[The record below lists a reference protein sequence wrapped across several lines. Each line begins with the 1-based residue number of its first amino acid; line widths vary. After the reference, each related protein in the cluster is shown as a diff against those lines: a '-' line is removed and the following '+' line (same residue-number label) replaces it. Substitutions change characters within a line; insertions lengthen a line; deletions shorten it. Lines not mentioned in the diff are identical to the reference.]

1 MFSLWIEHFP
11 FSLQKIQKGVTKLK
25 RQYWWVIVTYI
36 LMQLSGIIGGWI
48 LLKSGIYNNGHR
60 TLDEKIQL
68 ATAHWGLISFFI
80 ALIIILVLLRNDT
93 ESEKWNRGKTT
104 IPATIGWI
112 ILGVFLAL
120 FAQIIAGTI
129 ETQVFKIK
137 AESENTQNIID
148 IIKTAPL
155 FMIVSSIFAPIL
167 EEIIFR
173 KIIFGTLYKR
183 YNFFIAAI
191 ISSLIFAL
199 IHFDPTHLLVYISM
213 GLVFSFLYVQTKRII
228 VPIMAHVMMNTYVML
243 ITFVLHPY
251 LEKAEKLQGF
261 IGGF

>member
-1 MFSLWIEHFP
+1 M
-11 FSLQKIQKGVTKLK
+11 K

-36 LMQLSGIIGGWI
+36 LMQLSGVIGGLL
-48 LLKSGIYNNGHR
+48 LLKSGIYNNGNR
-60 TLDEKIQL
+60 SFEEKVQL
-68 ATAHWGLISFFI
+68 ATAHWGIISFFV
-80 ALIIILVLLRNDT
+80 ALIIILLLLRNDT
-93 ESEKWNRGKTT
+93 QSEKWKREKTN

-120 FAQIIAGTI
+120 FAQVIAGTI
-129 ETQVFKIK
+129 ETQIFKVK
-137 AESENTQNIID
+137 PESENTQNIID
-148 IIKTAPL
+148 IIKAAPL

-167 EEIIFR
+167 EEIVFR
-173 KIIFGTLYKR
+173 KILFGTLYKR
-183 YNFFIAAI
+183 YNFFIAALV
-191 ISSLIFAL
+191 SSLIFAL

-213 GLVFSFLYVQTKRII
+213 GLVFSFLYVKTKRII
-228 VPIMAHVMMNTYVML
+228 VPIMAHVLMNTNVLL

>member
-1 MFSLWIEHFP
+1 M
-11 FSLQKIQKGVTKLK
+11 K

-48 LLKSGIYNNGHR
+48 LLKSGVYNNGHR

-112 ILGVFLAL
+112 ILGIFLAL

-137 AESENTQNIID
+137 AGSENTQNIID

>member
-1 MFSLWIEHFP
+1 M
-11 FSLQKIQKGVTKLK
+11 K
-25 RQYWWVIVTYI
+25 RQYWWVVVTYI
-36 LMQLSGIIGGWI
+36 LMQLSGVIGGWL
-48 LLKSGIYNNGHR
+48 LLKSGIYNNGNR
-60 TLDEKIQL
+60 SFQEEVQL
-68 ATAHWGLISFFI
+68 ATAHWGIISFFV
-80 ALIIILVLLRNDT
+80 ALIIILLILRNDT
-93 ESEKWNRGKTT
+93 QSEKWDRERTN

-129 ETQVFKIK
+129 ETQIFKVK
-137 AESENTQNIID
+137 PESENTQNIIE
-148 IIKTAPL
+148 IIKAAPL

-167 EEIIFR
+167 EEIVFR
-173 KIIFGTLYKR
+173 KILFGTLYKR

-191 ISSLIFAL
+191 VSSLIFAL

-213 GLVFSFLYVQTKRII
+213 GLVFSFLYVKTKRII
-228 VPIMAHVMMNTYVML
+228 VPIMAHVMMNTNVML

-251 LEKAEKLQGF
+251 IEKAEKLQGF

>member
-1 MFSLWIEHFP
+1 M
-11 FSLQKIQKGVTKLK
+11 K

-48 LLKSGIYNNGHR
+48 LLKSGVYNNGHR
-60 TLDEKIQL
+60 TLDKKIQL

-104 IPATIGWI
+104 ISATIGWI
-112 ILGVFLAL
+112 ILGIFLAL
-120 FAQIIAGTI
+120 FAQVIAGII

-137 AESENTQNIID
+137 AGSENTQNIID
-148 IIKTAPL
+148 IIKAAPL

-167 EEIIFR
+167 EEIVFR
-173 KIIFGTLYKR
+173 KILFGTLYKR